1 MMRDANDRAEVISM
15 SSENQGSV
23 TCWIDALKG
32 GDNDAASRLWRRYF
46 DELVRI
52 ARSRLGAANRA
63 AADEEDV
70 ALSAFHSLCTGA
82 AENRFSR
89 LDGRDDLWRLLVT
102 ITVRKAAD
110 EVEHQGRQKRGGG
123 RVVREVEL
131 RGGAPESRGAGLDA
145 IADDAPTP
153 EVAAMLDEQYARLF
167 ALLPD
172 ESLRRVATLRLEG
185 YTGDEIAAQL
195 GCNRRTVTRKL
206 ELIKQVWTEG
216 LTS

>member
-1 MMRDANDRAEVISM
+1 M

-23 TCWIDALKG
+23 TCWIDALKT
-32 GDNDAASRLWRRYF
+32 GDNDAATRLWRRYF

-52 ARSRLGAANRA
+52 ARTRLGTTARA
-63 AADEEDV
+63 ASDEEDV

-89 LDGRDDLWRLLVT
+89 LDGRDELWRLLVT
-102 ITVRKAAD
+102 ITVRKVLD
-110 EVEHQGRQKRGGG
+110 QMQHQRRQKRGGG
-123 RVVREVEL
+123 RFLREAEL
-131 RGGAPESRGAGLDA
+131 LGGNAGSLGGGLEG

-153 EVAAMLDEQYARLF
+153 EVAALLDEQYGRLF
-167 ALLPD
+167 ELLPD

-206 ELIKQVWTEG
+206 ELIKQTWTEA
-216 LTS
+216 SPS